1 MFEPSIGVGY
11 ADALRRLPRLAP
23 ERLDNHDS
31 VRGRSNSDR
40 DSKCWMAVF
49 GLGDEIAHPGAA
61 KTPGLLSLSVTSV
74 VLAGG
79 FPHCGEL
86 VESRRARGE
95 LA

>member
-1 MFEPSIGVGY
+1 
-11 ADALRRLPRLAP
+11 
-23 ERLDNHDS
+23 
-31 VRGRSNSDR
+31 
-40 DSKCWMAVF
+40 MAVF